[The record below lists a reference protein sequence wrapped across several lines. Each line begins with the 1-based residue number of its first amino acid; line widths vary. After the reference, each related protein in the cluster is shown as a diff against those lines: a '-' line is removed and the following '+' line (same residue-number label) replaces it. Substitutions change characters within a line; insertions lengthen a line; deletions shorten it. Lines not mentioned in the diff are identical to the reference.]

1 MLQGL
6 RLASCLSFNAASS
19 GSSSVVLTVVSFIY
33 GGIFLA
39 AGMEKDI
46 KYNQDQSSIMLLLDH
61 SLRHNAVVLKVTLK
75 SIMLKFSSI
84 MYLTVPK
91 EAKTGLGR
99 RRKSRT

>member
-19 GSSSVVLTVVSFIY
+19 GSSSVVSLKY
-33 GGIFLA
+33 GSIFLA
-39 AGMEKDI
+39 AGMEKGI
-46 KYNQDQSSIMLLLDH
+46 KYDQDQSSIMLLLDP

-75 SIMLKFSSI
+75 SIMLKFAST